1 MKIIARETVKAVY
14 GNIDPLK
21 KENSFE
27 VNK

>member
-1 MKIIARETVKAVY
+1 MKKIAREAVKAVY

-27 VNK
+27 V